1 MNAKIILLI
10 VGLLVGGAVGWLTAP
25 APALNVDIGGV
36 SVEVQGGE
44 GEGGTVT
51 ATGED
56 GGGVQLQVGNPS
68 PLNDRN
74 ARTGI
79 FALIGALVGFAVGL
93 VADRRRI

>member
-36 SVEVQGGE
+36 SVEVEGGN

-51 ATGED
+51 ATGPD
-56 GGGVQLQVGNPS
+56 GGGVAVQMGNPS
-68 PLNDRN
+68 PLNDRGT
-74 ARTGI
+74 RTGL
-79 FALIGALVGFAVGL
+79 FALIGAVVGFAVGF